1 MLPKILRKIEK
12 VPNWF
17 AKSARQISEGGDK
30 VSIFHREISNAQR
43 EQELIQLMAQH
54 KTQLMRMAYMYLGDL
69 ALAEEAVQD
78 TFLKA
83 YAHLARFR
91 GDSSKETWLTRIAI
105 NTCKDIR
112 RTAWF
117 RNRKNTTSFDAIPEC
132 GENDTYSDDTV
143 LQAVMSLSDKDKQVI
158 LLRYYQDMTVPEVAH
173 VLSISVSSAASR
185 LNRAKGHLR
194 NMLKGWYFDEE

>member
-1 MLPKILRKIEK
+1 M
-12 VPNWF
+12 
-17 AKSARQISEGGDK
+17 
-30 VSIFHREISNAQR
+30 SIFHREISDAQR

-83 YAHLARFR
+83 YAHLDRFR

-132 GENDTYSDDTV
+132 WENDTYSDDTV